1 MAFILSDRIKETS
14 TTSGTGAVALG
25 SAYGGFQ
32 TFADAIGD
40 GNKTYYGIEDGV
52 NWEIGIGTYTLS
64 SNSISRDVVL
74 SSSTGSKL
82 SLSGG
87 VSTVFCTYP
96 ANRSFIMTQDGYAS
110 GVSPYYSG
118 ILFPDGTTQIT
129 SATGDISA
137 PLTVKR
143 TDAGDLFHFYVDNDN
158 DRTVALNLENSSAPT
173 WKIGLKDGPSNKTAA
188 PTYGY
193 VYGNNGSAGVYAT
206 SDSALI
212 VNYSNGAWIKHR
224 DSDLFN
230 LSKSGGAKFLNAE
243 AAVVPVKVR
252 GANSQSAHLQIW
264 ENNSQSTLAYVDYA
278 GVISGVKLK
287 TASLEFRDG
296 SIMSSAG
303 EGMSSG
309 DLVSFLTNDAGYITA
324 HPTISTA
331 SGSTSF
337 AGRTYIQN
345 ILFDQFGHVSGVSVG
360 TETVADTNTTYT
372 AGSGLTLDG
381 TTFKI
386 DTNSTVLES
395 GRNVSLLTNDAG
407 YTTYTGFE
415 LYLDG
420 VDLSKTIRSSD
431 FLNIDAGSNV
441 TVSYLN
447 TSNGSG
453 HNVTINAVQ
462 KTTEEIQDVV
472 GAMFSG
478 NTETNITATYQD
490 ADGTIDLVSTDT
502 TYTAGSG
509 IVLNG
514 TEINIPTATASTA
527 GLVTLSN
534 TVADNANVVATS
546 KAVHDAGYL
555 TAHPSV
561 SQGSNINLDNSDGT
575 VIQDIQIT
583 LDSNG
588 HVTTSTAG
596 TIDLD
601 GRYFTESELTGGMLD
616 SRYYT
621 ESELNTS
628 GGGGQVHWNNVTN
641 KPTIGDITAVVAGSG
656 MSGGGTESSVTVNVD
671 LQQLANET
679 MTASDQMVF
688 IDGDGSSKRTAVSTV
703 ATVVTGGIL
712 DDTNLTGNPTAPTQA
727 ASNNSTRLATTA
739 YVTTAVSNLVDGAPG
754 ALNTLNELAAAIND
768 SGNYAAGITSLLSEK
783 AYTYNLSAAS
793 GDLDNRLHEVS
804 GVGGQVLTA
813 SGYLYTDILSV
824 SGIAGGGETNQ
835 NAFSIVAV
843 DGQTNV
849 AADAKTDTLTLAGG
863 SNVTIT
869 TNGSDTVTIAATDT
883 NTTYTAGS
891 GISLNG
897 TQFNVGISGNNILA
911 TNSPVNN
918 YVPSYVNGEF
928 TWVAQ
933 TSDTNT
939 TYTAGSGLVL
949 HGTEFNIP
957 MTTTSASGLVILSN
971 TISSDQTTA
980 LTPKAVNDDCYLT
993 AHPNISAASSV
1004 DNGTRTYIQD
1014 ITLDSNGH
1022 VTAIASATETVT
1034 DTNTTYT
1041 AGSGLVLHGTQFDS
1055 AISGYNLLA
1064 INNPENNYIPR
1075 FKSDYGKFEWVAA
1088 GAGEANQN
1096 AFSTIAVADEDNVAA
1111 DSATDTLNLAAGSNV
1126 TITTTAASDTVTIAS
1141 ANDNTTY
1148 TAGSGLV
1155 LHGTQFNIPM
1165 TTTSASGLVIL
1176 TNTISSNQT
1185 TALTPKAVND
1195 AGYITASSSD
1205 TLTNKT
1211 IGATQLTGT
1220 IDSARLPDLAVSDFA
1235 ASAIVTESEGIGSS
1249 DNDTSLPTS
1258 AAVKDYVD
1266 TQIATEDTI
1275 AELNDTNISSPA
1287 AGHLLIY
1294 DNTASVWD
1302 NATLT
1307 EGSNVTITESDGA
1320 ITIAAADTNTMGAGF
1335 VLEDGDGTEVTI
1347 TENKEV
1353 KFVEGTG
1360 IDINWTDTDNGTDGD
1375 PYDLTFTI
1383 DLEGTELKSTT
1394 NGNEAATKY
1403 LRADGDGTC
1412 SWQTISVTVDIDALS
1427 ALGGT
1432 GLHQTQDHFMF
1443 SDNGTEKK
1451 ITFSNLQDAIFADI
1465 SGNATVAAGGALTI
1479 ANDAITS
1486 ALIADD
1492 AVVSAAIADDAVLT
1506 AHIAD
1511 DAITSALIADDAI
1524 VSAAIADDAVL
1535 TAHIADDQIT
1545 AALMADNS
1553 VDSDMYVDGSI
1564 GTAHIANDA
1573 VTYAKI
1579 ENVTNATM
1587 LGNNSG
1593 SDGSVTEM
1601 TKANVLSFLNVA
1613 DGATANAGDITS
1625 VVAGA
1630 GLTGGA
1636 TTGDATINV
1645 VGGDGI
1651 TANAND
1657 VAITAAQTTITSIYN
1672 SSLAIGYGASD
1683 ANINFGTDN
1692 QITFDI
1698 DGTGQVVL
1706 KDGML
1711 HPVTDS
1717 DVDLGKSDKYWK
1729 DAYIDTITTT
1739 GDVDVLGNIELGHA
1753 SDTTIARASAG
1764 QITVEGTAVILAGAV
1779 TGITSITNTG
1789 LVIGRDADNDIDFA
1803 TDNTIIFRAAAT
1815 DQLTLVNGALTPSS
1829 NAGVDLGTDALEFKD
1844 GYFDGTLEADAIT
1857 VNGTALDEFIADTV
1871 GAMVG
1876 SNTETGIG
1884 VTYDD
1889 SDNTLDFVV
1898 GTLNQDTS
1906 GTAAIATTVTV
1917 ADESS
1922 DTTCFPLFVT
1932 AATGD
1937 LGPKS
1942 GSNLTFNSDT
1952 GLLTATSLG
1961 GTLTTAAQ
1969 TNITSLGTLT
1979 TLTVDNVIIN
1989 GNTIG
1994 HTDDTDLITLADGLV
2009 TVAGEISV
2017 TTLDIGGTN
2026 VSSTAAE
2033 LNYNDTG
2040 AAVGTVVASKTVT
2053 VDANK
2058 DVSSFRNVT
2067 LTGELTAA
2075 TLDISGNVD
2084 IDGTTNLDAVD
2095 IDGDVDITGEL
2106 KVTGAIIPGAG
2117 INAQTDDAS
2126 IDINCS
2132 EGNYYEVTLTANTT
2146 TTAINF
2152 TSVDTTFGQRI
2163 IVKFLQPADTSSG
2176 SAVLSAGAG
2185 FDDVTVNGGSA
2196 LTVKWPG
2203 GTAPT
2208 LTTGNSAADVFGFII
2223 RSASSVDGFIIG
2235 QDIKA
2240 PS

>member
-1 MAFILSDRIKETS
+1 MAFVLTDRVKETS
-14 TTSGTGAVALG
+14 TTSGTGAVTLG

-32 TFADAIGD
+32 TFADAIGNN
-40 GNKTYYGIEDGV
+40 NKTYYGIEDGV
-52 NWEIGIGTYTLS
+52 NWEIGIGTYTSS
-64 SNSISRDVVL
+64 SNSLSRDVVL

-87 VSTVFCTYP
+87 VSTIFCTYP
-96 ANRSFIMTQDGYAS
+96 ANRAFIMTENGYAS

-129 SATGDISA
+129 SATGAISA

-158 DRTVALNLENSSAPT
+158 DRTVALNLESSSAPT
-173 WKIGLKDGPSNKTAA
+173 WKIGLKDGPSNSTAA

-252 GANSQSAHLQIW
+252 GANSQSAHLQVW
-264 ENNSQSTLAYVDYA
+264 ENNSQSTLAYVDYV

-324 HPTISTA
+324 HPAISTA

-386 DTNSTVLES
+386 DTDSTVLES

-407 YTTYTGFE
+407 YTTYAGFE

-431 FLNIDAGSNV
+431 FLNIDAGTNV

-462 KTTEEIQDVV
+462 KTTEEIQDIV

-478 NTETNITATYQD
+478 NTETNIAATYQD
-490 ADGTIDLVSTDT
+490 SDGTVDLVATNT

-514 TEINIPTATASTA
+514 TEINIPTATTSAA

-546 KAVHDAGYL
+546 KAVYDAGYL

-561 SQGSNINLDNSDGT
+561 SQGSNISLDNSDGT

-596 TIDLD
+596 TVNLD
-601 GRYFTESELTGGMLD
+601 GRYFTESELTGGQLD

-641 KPTIGDITAVVAGSG
+641 KPTIGDITAIVAGSG

-679 MTASDQMVF
+679 MISTDQMVF
-688 IDGDGSSKRTAVSTV
+688 IDSDGSSKRTPVSTV
-703 ATVVTGGIL
+703 SSVIGAGFL
-712 DDTNLTGNPTAPTQA
+712 ADTALTGNPTAPTQA
-727 ASNNSTRLATTA
+727 ASNNSTRVATTA

-783 AYTYNLSAAS
+783 AYTYDLAAAS
-793 GDLDNRLHEVS
+793 GNLDNRLHEVS

-869 TNGSDTVTIAATDT
+869 TNAGSDTVTIAATDT

-897 TQFNVGISGNNILA
+897 TQFNVAISGNNILA

-918 YVPSYVNGEF
+918 YVPSYVGGEF

-971 TISSDQTTA
+971 TISSNQTTA
-980 LTPKAVNDDCYLT
+980 LTPKAVNDAGYLT

-1004 DNGTRTYIQD
+1004 DNGSRTYIQD

-1022 VTAIASATETVT
+1022 VTAITSAAETVT

-1064 INNPENNYIPR
+1064 TNSPVDNYIPS
-1075 FKSDYGKFEWVAA
+1075 FDAATGKFTWTAA
-1088 GAGEANQN
+1088 GAGETNQN
-1096 AFSTIAVADEDNVAA
+1096 AFSTVAVAGQDDVEA
-1111 DSATDTLNLAAGSNV
+1111 DAKTDTLTLAGGSNV
-1126 TITTTAASDTVTIAS
+1126 TITTTAGSDTVTIAS

-1211 IGATQLTGT
+1211 IGATQLSGT
-1220 IDSARLPDLAVSDFA
+1220 IASARLPDLAVSDFA

-1307 EGSNVTITESDGA
+1307 EGSNVTITEGDGA

-1360 IDINWTDTDNGTDGD
+1360 IDINWTDTDNGTDAD

-1412 SWQTISVTVDIDALS
+1412 SWQTISATVDIDALS
-1427 ALGGT
+1427 ALGGA

-1465 SGNATVAAGGALTI
+1465 SGDATVAAGGALTI
-1479 ANDAITS
+1479 ADDSIDSAELADACSAVTSFTAPLVKGSTSIQTPLIEFTDGDNAITIADGGGVTIAAGLTSTAASNTLGATSFNDADITNVGDIALDSISADGSTITITGNTTFADGAYDFDIASHDGSNGLKLGGVLVTASAADINLIDGITNGTVIASKAIITDSNKDITGGRNITISGELDAASIDISGDADIDGTLEADAIT
-1486 ALIADD
+1486 
-1492 AVVSAAIADDAVLT
+1492 
-1506 AHIAD
+1506 
-1511 DAITSALIADDAI
+1511 
-1524 VSAAIADDAVL
+1524 
-1535 TAHIADDQIT
+1535 
-1545 AALMADNS
+1545 
-1553 VDSDMYVDGSI
+1553 VDG
-1564 GTAHIANDA
+1564 TALNTVIAG
-1573 VTYAKI
+1573 VT
-1579 ENVTNATM
+1579 VTNATNAAHV
-1587 LGNNSG
+1587 L
-1593 SDGSVTEM
+1593 VTDNES
-1601 TKANVLSFLNVA
+1601 TNEDNLITFVE
-1613 DGATANAGDITS
+1613 GATSSTGNVGLEMDGNLTYNPSTGKLTATQLAGT
-1625 VVAGA
+1625 
-1630 GLTGGA
+1630 LQ
-1636 TTGDATINV
+1636 
-1645 VGGDGI
+1645 
-1651 TANAND
+1651 
-1657 VAITAAQTTITSIYN
+1657 TAAQTNITSVGALNGGSITSGFGN
-1672 SSLAIGYGASD
+1672 IDTGSS
-1683 ANINFGTDN
+1683 
-1692 QITFDI
+1692 
-1698 DGTGQVVL
+1698 
-1706 KDGML
+1706 
-1711 HPVTDS
+1711 
-1717 DVDLGKSDKYWK
+1717 
-1729 DAYIDTITTT
+1729 TITTT
-1739 GDVDVLGNIELGHA
+1739 GLITGGSLDIDNVLIDG
-1753 SDTTIARASAG
+1753 TTIGHTDDTDLITLADGVVTVAG
-1764 QITVEGTAVILAGAV
+1764 EL
-1779 TGITSITNTG
+1779 
-1789 LVIGRDADNDIDFA
+1789 DATTLDIS
-1803 TDNTIIFRAAAT
+1803 
-1815 DQLTLVNGALTPSS
+1815 G
-1829 NAGVDLGTDALEFKD
+1829 NADI
-1844 GYFDGTLEADAIT
+1844 DGTLEADAIT

-1989 GNTIG
+1989 GTTIG

-2095 IDGDVDITGEL
+2095 IDGDVDLAGEL

-2117 INAQTDDAS
+2117 INAQTDDDTIA
-2126 IDINCS
+2126 IDLS
-2132 EGNYYEVTLTANTT
+2132 EGNYFEITLTDNTT
-2146 TTAINF
+2146 TTAIDITNAA
-2152 TSVDTTFGQRI
+2152 VGQRF
-2163 IVKFLQPADTSSG
+2163 IVRFIQPGSG
-2176 SAVLSAGAG
+2176 GGDAVLSASAG
-2185 FDDVTVNGGSA
+2185 FDDVQVNSGSRVTVH
-2196 LTVKWPG
+2196 WPG

-2208 LTTGNSAADVFGFII
+2208 LTTGNGSADVYGFII
-2223 RSASSVDGFIIG
+2223 RGLAGSAALDGFIIG
-2235 QDIKA
+2235 QDVKA

>member
-14 TTSGTGAVALG
+14 TTSGTGAVTLG

-32 TFADAIGD
+32 TFASGIGD

-158 DRTVALNLENSSAPT
+158 DRTVALNLENSSTPT

-252 GANSQSAHLQIW
+252 GANSQSAHLQVW

-331 SGSTSF
+331 SGSTNF

-420 VDLSKTIRSSD
+420 ADLSKTIRSSD

-462 KTTEEIQDVV
+462 KTTEEIQDIV

-514 TEINIPTATASTA
+514 TQINIPTATASTA

-546 KAVHDAGYL
+546 KAVYDAGYL

-575 VIQDIQIT
+575 VIQDLQIT

-601 GRYFTESELTGGMLD
+601 GRYFTESELTGGQLD

-641 KPTIGDITAVVAGSG
+641 KPTIGDITAIVAGSG

-671 LQQLANET
+671 LQQLANGAMIST
-679 MTASDQMVF
+679 DQMVF
-688 IDGDGSSKRTAVSTV
+688 IDSDGSSKRTPVSTV
-703 ATVVTGGIL
+703 TSVIGAGFL
-712 DDTNLTGNPTAPTQA
+712 ADTALTGNPTAPTQHS
-727 ASNNSTRLATTA
+727 SNNSTRLATTA
-739 YVTTAVSNLVDGAPG
+739 YVTTAISNLVDGAPG

-783 AYTYNLSAAS
+783 AYTYDLAAAS
-793 GDLDNRLHEVS
+793 GNLDNRLHEVS
-804 GVGGQVLTA
+804 GAGGQVLTA

-843 DGQTNV
+843 SGQTNV
-849 AADAKTDTLTLAGG
+849 EADAKTDTLTLAGG

-869 TNGSDTVTIAATDT
+869 TSGDTVTMAATDT

-949 HGTEFNIP
+949 HGTQFDTAISGDNLLATNTP
-957 MTTTSASGLVILSN
+957 TDNYVPSWDASTRKFTWVAQTADTNTTYTAGSGLKLHGTAFQAAVSGDNLLATN
-971 TISSDQTTA
+971 TPTDNYVPSWD
-980 LTPKAVNDDCYLT
+980 
-993 AHPNISAASSV
+993 AS
-1004 DNGTRTYIQD
+1004 TRKFTWVAQP
-1014 ITLDSNGH
+1014 S
-1022 VTAIASATETVT
+1022 

-1064 INNPENNYIPR
+1064 TNSPVDNYIPS
-1075 FKSDYGKFEWVAA
+1075 FDAATGKFTWTAA

-1096 AFSTIAVADEDNVAA
+1096 AFSTVAVAGQTNVAA
-1111 DSATDTLNLAAGSNV
+1111 DSATDTLTLAGGSNV
-1126 TITTTAASDTVTIAS
+1126 TITTTAGSDTVTIAS
-1141 ANDNTTY
+1141 ANDNTTYTAGSGLVLHGTAFQAAVSGDNLLATNTPTDNYVPSWDASTRKFTWVAQPTDTNTTYTAGSGLALHGTAFQAAVSGDNLLATNTPTDNYVPSWDASTRKFTWVAQTADTNTTYTAGSGLSLNGTQFIAAVSGDNLLATNTPTDNYVPSWDASTRKFTWVAQPTDTNTTY

-1176 TNTISSNQT
+1176 TNTISSDQT

-1220 IDSARLPDLAVSDFA
+1220 IASARLPDLAVSDFA

-1294 DNTASVWD
+1294 DNTAEVWD

-1307 EGSNVTITESDGA
+1307 EGSNVTITEGDGA
-1320 ITIAAADTNTMGAGF
+1320 ITIAAADTTYTAGSGLVLHGTAFQAAVSGDNLLATNTPTDNYVPSWDASTRKFTWVAQTADTNTTYTAGSGL
-1335 VLEDGDGTEVTI
+1335 VLHGTAFQAAVSGDNLLATNTPTDNYVPSWDAATR
-1347 TENKEV
+1347 
-1353 KFVEGTG
+1353 KFTWVAQP
-1360 IDINWTDTDNGTDGD
+1360 TDTDTTYTAGSGLSLNGTQFITAVSGD
-1375 PYDLTFTI
+1375 NLLATNTPTDNYIPSWDASTRKFTWVAQTADTNTTYTAGSGLSLNGTQFIAAVSGDNLLATNTPTDNYVPSWDASTRKFTWVAQTSDTNTTYTAGTLLDLS
-1383 DLEGTELKSTT
+1383 STT
-1394 NGNEAATKY
+1394 FNVDLSEASQAVMAA
-1403 LRADGDGTC
+1403 ADEFIFLDNDDSSAAKRETLSDLLDTIAGTVG
-1412 SWQTISVTVDIDALS
+1412 T
-1427 ALGGT
+1427 T
-1432 GLHQTQDHFMF
+1432 GLDR
-1443 SDNGTEKK
+1443 
-1451 ITFSNLQDAIFADI
+1451 
-1465 SGNATVAAGGALTI
+1465 SGATL
-1479 ANDAITS
+1479 
-1486 ALIADD
+1486 
-1492 AVVSAAIADDAVLT
+1492 VVSDLHPVG
-1506 AHIAD
+1506 
-1511 DAITSALIADDAI
+1511 
-1524 VSAAIADDAVL
+1524 
-1535 TAHIADDQIT
+1535 
-1545 AALMADNS
+1545 
-1553 VDSDMYVDGSI
+1553 VDGS
-1564 GTAHIANDA
+1564 ANQLLTDD
-1573 VTYAKI
+1573 
-1579 ENVTNATM
+1579 
-1587 LGNNSG
+1587 G
-1593 SDGSVTEM
+1593 DGSVTSE
-1601 TKANVLSFLNVA
+1601 
-1613 DGATANAGDITS
+1613 
-1625 VVAGA
+1625 
-1630 GLTGGA
+1630 
-1636 TTGDATINV
+1636 
-1645 VGGDGI
+1645 
-1651 TANAND
+1651 
-1657 VAITAAQTTITSIYN
+1657 
-1672 SSLAIGYGASD
+1672 
-1683 ANINFGTDN
+1683 
-1692 QITFDI
+1692 
-1698 DGTGQVVL
+1698 
-1706 KDGML
+1706 
-1711 HPVTDS
+1711 
-1717 DVDLGKSDKYWK
+1717 
-1729 DAYIDTITTT
+1729 
-1739 GDVDVLGNIELGHA
+1739 
-1753 SDTTIARASAG
+1753 
-1764 QITVEGTAVILAGAV
+1764 
-1779 TGITSITNTG
+1779 
-1789 LVIGRDADNDIDFA
+1789 
-1803 TDNTIIFRAAAT
+1803 
-1815 DQLTLVNGALTPSS
+1815 
-1829 NAGVDLGTDALEFKD
+1829 
-1844 GYFDGTLEADAIT
+1844 
-1857 VNGTALDEFIADTV
+1857 
-1871 GAMVG
+1871 
-1876 SNTETGIG
+1876 
-1884 VTYDD
+1884 
-1889 SDNTLDFVV
+1889 
-1898 GTLNQDTS
+1898 
-1906 GTAAIATTVTV
+1906 
-1917 ADESS
+1917 
-1922 DTTCFPLFVT
+1922 
-1932 AATGD
+1932 
-1937 LGPKS
+1937 
-1942 GSNLTFNSDT
+1942 SNLTFDGS
-1952 GLLTATSLG
+1952 
-1961 GTLTTAAQ
+1961 
-1969 TNITSLGTLT
+1969 
-1979 TLTVDNVIIN
+1979 TLTVAGV
-1989 GNTIG
+1989 
-1994 HTDDTDLITLADGLV
+1994 TDITDTTDASDATG
-2009 TVAGEISV
+2009 
-2017 TTLDIGGTN
+2017 
-2026 VSSTAAE
+2026 
-2033 LNYNDTG
+2033 DTG
-2040 AAVGTVVASKTVT
+2040 ALRCEGGASIAKKLYVGT
-2053 VDANK
+2053 DL
-2058 DVSSFRNVT
+2058 DV
-2067 LTGELTAA
+2067 
-2075 TLDISGNVD
+2075 
-2084 IDGTTNLDAVD
+2084 DGTTNLDAVD

-2106 KVTGAIIPGAG
+2106 KVTGAIVPGAG
-2117 INAQTDDAS
+2117 INAQTDDATIG
-2126 IDINCS
+2126 IDCS

-2152 TSVDTTFGQRI
+2152 TNVDTTFGQRI

-2185 FDDVTVNGGSA
+2185 FDDVTVNGGST

>member
-14 TTSGTGAVALG
+14 TTSGTGAVTLG

-32 TFADAIGD
+32 TFASGIGD

-96 ANRSFIMTQDGYAS
+96 ANRSFVMTQDGYAS

-158 DRTVALNLENSSAPT
+158 DRTVALNLENSSTPT

-252 GANSQSAHLQIW
+252 GANSQSAHLQVW

-324 HPTISTA
+324 HPAISTA
-331 SGSTSF
+331 SGNTNF

-345 ILFDQFGHVSGVSVG
+345 ILFDEFGHVSGVSVG
-360 TETVADTNTTYT
+360 TETVTDTNTTYT

-420 VDLSKTIRSSD
+420 ADLSKTIRSSD
-431 FLNIDAGSNV
+431 FLNIDAGDNV

-462 KTTEEIQDVV
+462 KTTEEIQDIV

-514 TEINIPTATASTA
+514 TQINIPTATASTA

-546 KAVHDAGYL
+546 KAVYDAGYL

-575 VIQDIQIT
+575 VIQDLQIT

-601 GRYFTESELTGGMLD
+601 GRYFTESELTGGQLD

-641 KPTIGDITAVVAGSG
+641 KPTIGDITAIVAGSG

-671 LQQLANET
+671 LQQLANGAMIST
-679 MTASDQMVF
+679 DQMVF
-688 IDGDGSSKRTAVSTV
+688 IDSDGSSKRTPVSTV
-703 ATVVTGGIL
+703 TSVIGAGFL
-712 DDTNLTGNPTAPTQA
+712 ADTALTGNPTAPTQD

-739 YVTTAVSNLVDGAPG
+739 YVTTAISNLVDGAPG

-783 AYTYNLSAAS
+783 AYTYDLAAAS
-793 GDLDNRLHEVS
+793 GNLDNRLHEVS
-804 GVGGQVLTA
+804 GAGGQVLTA

-843 DGQTNV
+843 SGQTNV
-849 AADAKTDTLTLAGG
+849 EADAKTDTLTLAGG

-869 TNGSDTVTIAATDT
+869 TSGDTVTMAATDT

-949 HGTEFNIP
+949 HGTQFNIP

-980 LTPKAVNDDCYLT
+980 LTPKAVNDAGYLT

-1004 DNGTRTYIQD
+1004 DNGSRTYIQD

-1064 INNPENNYIPR
+1064 SNDPVNNYIPR
-1075 FKSDYGKFEWVAA
+1075 FKSATGKFEWVAA

-1096 AFSTIAVADEDNVAA
+1096 AFSTVAVAGQDDVEA
-1111 DSATDTLNLAAGSNV
+1111 DSATDTLTLAGGSNV
-1126 TITTTAASDTVTIAS
+1126 TITTTAGSDTVTIAS

-1211 IGATQLTGT
+1211 IGATQLSGT
-1220 IDSARLPDLAVSDFA
+1220 IASARLPDLAVSDFA

-1307 EGSNVTITESDGA
+1307 EGSNVTITEGDGA

-1353 KFVEGTG
+1353 KFVEGAG
-1360 IDINWTDTDNGTDGD
+1360 IDINWTNTSNGTDGD

-1383 DLEGTELKSTT
+1383 DLEGTELKST
-1394 NGNEAATKY
+1394 GESGGSKF
-1403 LRADGDGTC
+1403 LREDGDGTC
-1412 SWQTISVTVDIDALS
+1412 SWQTVSATVDIDALS

-1511 DAITSALIADDAI
+1511 D
-1524 VSAAIADDAVL
+1524 
-1535 TAHIADDQIT
+1535 QIT

-1553 VDSDMYVDGSI
+1553 IDSDMYVDGSI
-1564 GTAHIANDA
+1564 DTAHIGDLQVTTAKIAADAITGAKIADDAIDSEHYVDGSIDTAHIGNLQVTTAKIAADAIDGTKLADNAVNSEHYTDGSIDTAHIAADQITSALIADDQIDSEHYVDGSIDTAHIGDLQVTTAKIAADAITGAKIADDTINSEHYAAGSIDNEHLANDAVGTDEIADDA

-1579 ENVTNATM
+1579 QNVTNATM
-1587 LGNNSG
+1587 LGNNAG
-1593 SDGSVTEM
+1593 SDGVVTEM

-1613 DGATANAGDITS
+1613 DGATANTGDITA
-1625 VVAGA
+1625 VVAGT
-1630 GLTGGA
+1630 LLDGGA
-1636 TTGDATINV
+1636 TSGSATLNVDLTEAAEAAIADGDYILFLDGGATGTHAKEAVHDLATLFA
-1645 VGGDGI
+1645 GTGL
-1651 TANAND
+1651 TATNSVIAVD
-1657 VAITAAQTTITSIYN
+1657 AAQTQITSVGALDAGSITSGFGSIDTG
-1672 SSLAIGYGASD
+1672 SS
-1683 ANINFGTDN
+1683 
-1692 QITFDI
+1692 
-1698 DGTGQVVL
+1698 
-1706 KDGML
+1706 
-1711 HPVTDS
+1711 
-1717 DVDLGKSDKYWK
+1717 
-1729 DAYIDTITTT
+1729 TITTT
-1739 GDVDVLGNIELGHA
+1739 GL
-1753 SDTTIARASAG
+1753 
-1764 QITVEGTAVILAGAV
+1764 ITGGSL
-1779 TGITSITNTG
+1779 
-1789 LVIGRDADNDIDFA
+1789 DID
-1803 TDNTIIFRAAAT
+1803 NVLI
-1815 DQLTLVNGALTPSS
+1815 
-1829 NAGVDLGTDALEFKD
+1829 
-1844 GYFDGTLEADAIT
+1844 DGT
-1857 VNGTALDEFIADTV
+1857 
-1871 GAMVG
+1871 
-1876 SNTETGIG
+1876 
-1884 VTYDD
+1884 
-1889 SDNTLDFVV
+1889 
-1898 GTLNQDTS
+1898 
-1906 GTAAIATTVTV
+1906 
-1917 ADESS
+1917 
-1922 DTTCFPLFVT
+1922 
-1932 AATGD
+1932 
-1937 LGPKS
+1937 
-1942 GSNLTFNSDT
+1942 
-1952 GLLTATSLG
+1952 
-1961 GTLTTAAQ
+1961 
-1969 TNITSLGTLT
+1969 
-1979 TLTVDNVIIN
+1979 
-1989 GNTIG
+1989 TIG

-2095 IDGDVDITGEL
+2095 IDGNVDLTGEL

-2117 INAQTDDAS
+2117 INAQTDDGTIA
-2126 IDINCS
+2126 IDLS
-2132 EGNYYEVTLTANTT
+2132 EGNYFEITLTDNTT
-2146 TTAINF
+2146 TTAIDITNAA
-2152 TSVDTTFGQRI
+2152 VGQRF
-2163 IVKFLQPADTSSG
+2163 IVRFIQPGSG
-2176 SAVLSAGAG
+2176 GGDAVLSASAG
-2185 FDDVTVNGGSA
+2185 FDDVQVNSGSRVTVH
-2196 LTVKWPG
+2196 WPG

-2208 LTTGNSAADVFGFII
+2208 LTTGNGAADVYGFII
-2223 RSASSVDGFIIG
+2223 RGLAGSAALDGFIIG
-2235 QDIKA
+2235 QDVKA

>member
-1 MAFILSDRIKETS
+1 M
-14 TTSGTGAVALG
+14 
-25 SAYGGFQ
+25 
-32 TFADAIGD
+32 
-40 GNKTYYGIEDGV
+40 
-52 NWEIGIGTYTLS
+52 
-64 SNSISRDVVL
+64 
-74 SSSTGSKL
+74 
-82 SLSGG
+82 
-87 VSTVFCTYP
+87 
-96 ANRSFIMTQDGYAS
+96 
-110 GVSPYYSG
+110 
-118 ILFPDGTTQIT
+118 
-129 SATGDISA
+129 
-137 PLTVKR
+137 
-143 TDAGDLFHFYVDNDN
+143 
-158 DRTVALNLENSSAPT
+158 
-173 WKIGLKDGPSNKTAA
+173 
-188 PTYGY
+188 
-193 VYGNNGSAGVYAT
+193 
-206 SDSALI
+206 
-212 VNYSNGAWIKHR
+212 
-224 DSDLFN
+224 
-230 LSKSGGAKFLNAE
+230 
-243 AAVVPVKVR
+243 
-252 GANSQSAHLQIW
+252 
-264 ENNSQSTLAYVDYA
+264 
-278 GVISGVKLK
+278 
-287 TASLEFRDG
+287 
-296 SIMSSAG
+296 
-303 EGMSSG
+303 
-309 DLVSFLTNDAGYITA
+309 
-324 HPTISTA
+324 
-331 SGSTSF
+331 
-337 AGRTYIQN
+337 
-345 ILFDQFGHVSGVSVG
+345 
-360 TETVADTNTTYT
+360 
-372 AGSGLTLDG
+372 
-381 TTFKI
+381 
-386 DTNSTVLES
+386 
-395 GRNVSLLTNDAG
+395 
-407 YTTYTGFE
+407 
-415 LYLDG
+415 
-420 VDLSKTIRSSD
+420 
-431 FLNIDAGSNV
+431 
-441 TVSYLN
+441 
-447 TSNGSG
+447 
-453 HNVTINAVQ
+453 TINAVQ
-462 KTTEEIQDVV
+462 KTTEEIQDIV

-514 TEINIPTATASTA
+514 TQINIPTATASTA

-849 AADAKTDTLTLAGG
+849 EADAKTDTLTLAGG

-869 TNGSDTVTIAATDT
+869 TNAGSDTVTIAATDT

-897 TQFNVGISGNNILA
+897 TQFNVAISGNNILA

-980 LTPKAVNDDCYLT
+980 LTPKAVNDAGYLT

-1004 DNGTRTYIQD
+1004 DNSSRTYIQD

-1022 VTAIASATETVT
+1022 VTAITSAAETVT

-1064 INNPENNYIPR
+1064 SNNPVNNYIPR
-1075 FKSDYGKFEWVAA
+1075 FKSATGKFEWVAA

-1096 AFSTIAVADEDNVAA
+1096 AFSTVAVAGQDDVAA
-1111 DSATDTLNLAAGSNV
+1111 DSATDTLTLAGGSNV
-1126 TITTTAASDTVTIAS
+1126 TITTTAGSDTVTIAS
-1141 ANDNTTY
+1141 ANDDTTY

-1211 IGATQLTGT
+1211 IGATQLSGT
-1220 IDSARLPDLAVSDFA
+1220 IASARLPDLAVSDFA

-1307 EGSNVTITESDGA
+1307 QGTNVTITEGDGA

-1465 SGNATVAAGGALTI
+1465 SGDATVAAGGALTI
-1479 ANDAITS
+1479 ADDSIDSAELADACSAVTSFTAPLVKGSTSIQTPLIEFTDGDNAITIADGGGVTIAAGLTSTAASNTLGATSFNDADITNVGDIALDSIS
-1486 ALIADD
+1486 A
-1492 AVVSAAIADDAVLT
+1492 
-1506 AHIAD
+1506 
-1511 DAITSALIADDAI
+1511 
-1524 VSAAIADDAVL
+1524 
-1535 TAHIADDQIT
+1535 
-1545 AALMADNS
+1545 
-1553 VDSDMYVDGSI
+1553 DGSTI
-1564 GTAHIANDA
+1564 TI
-1573 VTYAKI
+1573 T
-1579 ENVTNATM
+1579 
-1587 LGNNSG
+1587 GN
-1593 SDGSVTEM
+1593 T
-1601 TKANVLSFLNVA
+1601 TFA
-1613 DGATANAGDITS
+1613 DGAYDFDIASHDGSNGLKLGGVIVTASAADIN
-1625 VVAGA
+1625 
-1630 GLTGGA
+1630 L
-1636 TTGDATINV
+1636 I
-1645 VGGDGI
+1645 DGI
-1651 TANAND
+1651 TNGTVIASK
-1657 VAITAAQTTITSIYN
+1657 AII
-1672 SSLAIGYGASD
+1672 
-1683 ANINFGTDN
+1683 
-1692 QITFDI
+1692 
-1698 DGTGQVVL
+1698 
-1706 KDGML
+1706 
-1711 HPVTDS
+1711 TDS
-1717 DVDLGKSDKYWK
+1717 NK
-1729 DAYIDTITTT
+1729 DITGGRNITISGELDAASIDIS
-1739 GDVDVLGNIELGHA
+1739 G
-1753 SDTTIARASAG
+1753 
-1764 QITVEGTAVILAGAV
+1764 
-1779 TGITSITNTG
+1779 
-1789 LVIGRDADNDIDFA
+1789 DADI
-1803 TDNTIIFRAAAT
+1803 
-1815 DQLTLVNGALTPSS
+1815 
-1829 NAGVDLGTDALEFKD
+1829 
-1844 GYFDGTLEADAIT
+1844 DGTLEADAIT
-1857 VNGTALDEFIADTV
+1857 VDGTALNTVIAGVTVTNATNAAHVLVTDNESTNEDNLITFVEGATSSTGNVGLEMDGNLTYNPSTGKLTATQLAGTLQTAAQTNITSVGALNGGSITSGFGNIDTGSSTITTTGLITGGSLDIDNVLIDGTTIGHTDDTDLITLADGVVTVAGELDATTLDISGNADIDGTLEADAITVDGVALDEFIADTV

-2117 INAQTDDAS
+2117 INAQTDDATIG
-2126 IDINCS
+2126 IDCS

-2152 TSVDTTFGQRI
+2152 TNVDTTFGQRI

-2235 QDIKA
+2235 QDVKA